1 MTLINI
7 IVPLVVKKR
16 DYIRVRTLT
25 YTGSPGDTLTAV
37 VNTYQDTT
45 GKATAGTD
53 KDVKAETLARDLA
66 SQEGCHVLSVR
77 DMDVKHYP
85 VLSHQV
91 GDDGRCVAA
100 PARTMIILDLKADRT
115 GVIAVAHPDGVREE
129 YKATKAGMANAVK
142 AHTGM

>member
-1 MTLINI
+1 MTLVNI

-25 YTGSPGDTLTAV
+25 YTGSLGDTLTAV

-45 GKATAGTD
+45 RKAAAGTD
-53 KDVKAETLARDLA
+53 KDVKAETLAWALA

-77 DMDVKHYP
+77 DMDVKHYL

-100 PARTMIILDLKADRT
+100 PARPMVVLDLKADRT
-115 GVIAVAHPDGVREE
+115 GVIAVAHPDGTREE
-129 YKATKAGMANAVK
+129 YKATKAGMADAVK

>member
-1 MTLINI
+1 MTLVNI
-7 IVPLVVKKR
+7 IAPLTVKKR

-25 YTGSPGDTLTAV
+25 YTGSLSDTLAAV
-37 VNTYQDTT
+37 VNTYQDATR
-45 GKATAGTD
+45 KATAGTD
-53 KDVKAETLARDLA
+53 KDGKAETLARDLA
-66 SQEGCHVLSVR
+66 AQEGCHVLSVR

>member
-1 MTLINI
+1 MTLVNI
-7 IVPLVVKKR
+7 IVPLTVKKR

-25 YTGSPGDTLTAV
+25 YTGNLSDTLAAV
-37 VNTYQDTT
+37 VNTYQNTT
-45 GKATAGTD
+45 RKAAAGTD
-53 KDVKAETLARDLA
+53 KDSKAETLARELA

-85 VLSHQV
+85 ILSHQV

-100 PARTMIILDLKADRT
+100 PARTMVILDLKADRT
-115 GVIAVAHPDGVREE
+115 GVIAVAHPDGTREE
-129 YKATKAGMANAVK
+129 YKATKAGMADAVK

>member
-1 MTLINI
+1 MTLVNI
-7 IVPLVVKKR
+7 IVPLTVKKR

-25 YTGSPGDTLTAV
+25 YTGSLGDTVAAV
-37 VNTYQDTT
+37 VNTYQDATR
-45 GKATAGTD
+45 KATAGAD
-53 KDVKAETLARDLA
+53 KDSKAETLARDLA

-85 VLSHQV
+85 ILSHHL

-115 GVIAVAHPDGVREE
+115 GVIAVAHPDGTREE
-129 YKATKAGMANAVK
+129 YNATKTGMADAVK
-142 AHTGM
+142 AHAGT

>member
-1 MTLINI
+1 MTLVNI
-7 IVPLVVKKR
+7 IVPLTVKKR

-25 YTGSPGDTLTAV
+25 YTGDLGDTLAAV
-37 VNTYQDTT
+37 VNTYQDATR
-45 GKATAGTD
+45 KATAGTD
-53 KDVKAETLARDLA
+53 KDSKAETLARDLA

-100 PARTMIILDLKADRT
+100 PARAMVILDLKADRT
-115 GVIAVAHPDGVREE
+115 GVIAVAYPDGAREE
-129 YKATKAGMANAVK
+129 HKATKAGMANIVK

>member
-1 MTLINI
+1 MTLVNI
-7 IVPLVVKKR
+7 IVPLTVKKR

-25 YTGSPGDTLTAV
+25 YTGSLSDTLAAV
-37 VNTYQDTT
+37 VNTYQDATR
-45 GKATAGTD
+45 KATAGTD
-53 KDVKAETLARDLA
+53 KDSKAETLARDLA
-66 SQEGCHVLSVR
+66 AQEGCHVLSVR

>member
-1 MTLINI
+1 MTLVNI

-25 YTGSPGDTLTAV
+25 YTGSLGDTVTAV
-37 VNTYQDTT
+37 VNTYQNTT
-45 GKATAGTD
+45 RKAAAGTD
-53 KDVKAETLARDLA
+53 KDGKAEALAWALA
-66 SQEGCHVLSVR
+66 AQEGCHLISVR

-100 PARTMIILDLKADRT
+100 PARPMVVLDLKADRT
-115 GVIAVAHPDGVREE
+115 GILAVAHPDGAREE
-129 YKATKAGMANAVK
+129 YKATKAGMADAVK
-142 AHTGM
+142 AYSGT

>member
-1 MTLINI
+1 MTLVNI

-25 YTGSPGDTLTAV
+25 YTGSPGDTVAAV
-37 VNTYQDTT
+37 VNTYQDATR
-45 GKATAGTD
+45 KAVAGAD
-53 KDVKAETLARDLA
+53 KDSKAETLARDLA

-85 VLSHQV
+85 ILSHQV

-100 PARTMIILDLKADRT
+100 PARTMVVLDLKADRT
-115 GVIAVAHPDGVREE
+115 GVLAVAHPDGVREE
-129 YKATKAGMANAVK
+129 YKAAKPGTADAVK
-142 AHTGM
+142 AHAGM

>member
-1 MTLINI
+1 MTLVNI
-7 IVPLVVKKR
+7 IVPLTIKKR

-25 YTGSPGDTLTAV
+25 YTGDLGGTVAAV
-37 VNTYQDTT
+37 VNTYQEATR
-45 GKATAGTD
+45 KATAGTD

-100 PARTMIILDLKADRT
+100 PARAMVVLDLKADRT
-115 GVIAVAHPDGVREE
+115 GVIAVTHPDGAREE
-129 YKATKAGMANAVK
+129 YKATKAGMADAVK
-142 AHTGM
+142 AHTGT